1 MLIFSRS
8 LLVAINGG
16 HKCRFAG
23 YINIKLLIMCFKGS
37 PTKMKNPLILG
48 KEQTWEL
55 RLIEM
60 EERQQQN
67 ESSSPKYLKHLIC
80 SLT

>member
-1 MLIFSRS
+1 
-8 LLVAINGG
+8 
-16 HKCRFAG
+16 
-23 YINIKLLIMCFKGS
+23 
-37 PTKMKNPLILG
+37 MKNPLILG